1 MAQRAAV
8 NLSDLPE
15 GDHLVKD
22 GSCNGT
28 CVVYMKLT
36 EACVKAIDTLL
47 AKKVK
52 CDELFVRL
60 YGYLFG
66 VFSWENSREFDCR
79 NNNYTLVDL

>member
-8 NLSDLPE
+8 NLSDLPD

-22 GSCNGT
+22 GSYHGT

-52 CDELFVRL
+52 VASSLYVRL
-60 YGYLFG
+60 NKRYTVIF
-66 VFSWENSREFDCR
+66 VFWRSSAERIHEN
-79 NNNYTLVDL
+79 LW